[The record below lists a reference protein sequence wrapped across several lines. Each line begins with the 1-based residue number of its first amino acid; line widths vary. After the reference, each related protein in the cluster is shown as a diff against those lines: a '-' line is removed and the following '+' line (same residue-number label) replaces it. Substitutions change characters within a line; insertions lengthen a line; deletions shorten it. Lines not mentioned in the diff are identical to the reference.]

1 LTNVTRFGNVTD
13 ANLTTSDNTTSSAG
27 LFLEEV
33 IKALQTGDNDEAK
46 NLITGAQSAMSNAPV
61 DARKQFEI
69 GLRVLNGGD
78 ISEAIKYF
86 EAANQT
92 LD

>member
-1 LTNVTRFGNVTD
+1 MSKQLLLIFSISVTVYTLALPSLKLPVDQNNIDAHASNRAGNLTNVTRFGNVTD

-46 NLITGAQSAMSNAPV
+46 N
-61 DARKQFEI
+61 
-69 GLRVLNGGD
+69 
-78 ISEAIKYF
+78 YF
-86 EAANQT
+86 
-92 LD
+92 